1 MDSFRQF
8 IIRTAE
14 VFIVI
19 LVVLITL
26 WFAVGGA
33 GYGQLIGIGWLLG
46 IVIGGAIG
54 FVFGCVSAA
63 YFFLLLEI
71 AKNTRK
77 MAKYYETPGA
87 SQ

>member
-14 VFIVI
+14 IFILV

-33 GYGQLIGIGWLLG
+33 GYGQLIGVGWLLG
-46 IVIGGAIG
+46 LIIGGAVG

-71 AKNTRK
+71 ASNTRV
-77 MAKYYETPGA
+77 MARYYELPGTER
-87 SQ
+87 